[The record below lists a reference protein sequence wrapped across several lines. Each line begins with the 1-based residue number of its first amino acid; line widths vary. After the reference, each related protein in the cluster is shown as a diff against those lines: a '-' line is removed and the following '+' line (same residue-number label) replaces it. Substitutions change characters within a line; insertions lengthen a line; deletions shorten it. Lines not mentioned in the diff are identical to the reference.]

1 MKEANEDFEQ
11 ETSTGPFKNSRQD
24 KINSLNTAENGQNLV
39 RLPYRAEAGSSSK
52 TTKVDDNRT
61 MSDNVR
67 TESKSKKIEA
77 GGTYYEPS
85 EFVCLASVAQ
95 RRSVY
100 INNRDV
106 ESDDDIEILDDLPVK
121 KGVRKSVL
129 GKSENSSTRSKD
141 KYIKKDVKGAKR
153 SKKNKSTLKSNS
165 NANSHFEKAGEKEG
179 SVEGKKSMK
188 GTKQSVN
195 NSKKIKGVSKTT
207 LSDHNSD
214 TDAVDSVPKQ
224 RSKRKSSHQNEVDP
238 YDISS
243 EESDTNNNTDNEELY
258 VAKAKTDGN
267 KHFDKKKAKKEKSH
281 IRKTVSAVRVM
292 PNQRLKRKSVI
303 ENKTDLAVT
312 CDVSDEDTTSSKE
325 LPVEETDSD
334 TYKDMHVVKKARKEK
349 SNTKQTANKV
359 KVMPKQRLKRKNAME
374 DKVGPHD
381 NYDDDAGEDIIDNE
395 ELYIEENE
403 TDNYKDIQVDNK
415 SARNEK
421 YNIKQTINT
430 VAKLDDSEK
439 NFRTAKS
446 AKNQIKSKKRTEQK
460 AKTVEKTAFERPV
473 EISTRKTL
481 SQKNVRSQSL
491 SRNSKLKSLNTISS
505 LRSNK
510 RKVVNEKQ
518 TLENNDIYD
527 NSVSKTNKSPKSD
540 SAPHNKTEQNS
551 TKRKLEFNKKVKTSR
566 HSSKKID
573 NGSSKS
579 REIPCDDLGSVFN
592 SRHEVTN
599 NQSISTPIAASLLTG
614 KNFSLF
620 NSS

>member
-11 ETSTGPFKNSRQD
+11 ETSTVPFKNSRQD
-24 KINSLNTAENGQNLV
+24 NFNSLNTAENGQNLV
-39 RLPYRAEAGSSSK
+39 RLPYRAESGSSSK

-67 TESKSKKIEA
+67 TESKSNKTEA

-85 EFVCLASVAQ
+85 EFVCLASVAR

-100 INNRDV
+100 INNRVV

-129 GKSENSSTRSKD
+129 SKSENSSTRSKD
-141 KYIKKDVKGAKR
+141 KKVKNDVKGAKR

-165 NANSHFEKAGEKEG
+165 NANSHVEKAGEKEG
-179 SVEGKKSMK
+179 TIEGKTSKK

-195 NSKKIKGVSKTT
+195 NSKKIKGVSKT

-214 TDAVDSVPKQ
+214 TDVVDSVPKQ

-238 YDISS
+238 YDICS
-243 EESDTNNNTDNEELY
+243 EESDINNNTDNEELY
-258 VAKAKTDGN
+258 VAKAKTGGN
-267 KHFDKKKAKKEKSH
+267 KHSEKKKAKKEKSH
-281 IRKTVSAVRVM
+281 MRKTVSAVRVR

-303 ENKTDLAVT
+303 ENKTDIAVT
-312 CDVSDEDTTSSKE
+312 CDVSDEDNTNSKE
-325 LPVEETDSD
+325 LPVEETESD
-334 TYKDMHVVKKARKEK
+334 TYKDIMHVDKKARKEK

-359 KVMPKQRLKRKNAME
+359 KVMPKQRLKRKSTME
-374 DKVGPHD
+374 DKVDPHG
-381 NYDDDAGEDIIDNE
+381 NYDDDAGEDITDKE

-403 TDNYKDIQVDNK
+403 TDNYKDIHADNK
-415 SARNEK
+415 SARNKK
-421 YNIKQTINT
+421 YNMKQTFNS

-460 AKTVEKTAFERPV
+460 AKTVEKTAFERPI

-518 TLENNDIYD
+518 TLENNDSYD

-566 HSSKKID
+566 RSSKKID

-620 NSS
+620 SSS